1 MGEPALEPLAELVV
15 IWCAVFFA
23 AWAARRTRLTPV
35 LWFLFAG
42 AALVNVGVLPEASHP
57 FIRGLAELGII
68 AIMFA
73 LGFEENTGNFLRAI
87 RRSWG
92 ISLFGAL
99 TPFTVAFLVAQM
111 FWGDVRVS
119 IMVGL
124 AMTATA
130 VSLTMVS
137 LKSEG
142 LGRTPVATALMSAT
156 VLDGIGSMVMLA
168 ILIPVATGDAPAGVL
183 EIGWIVLKAALFFG
197 VIMALALW
205 IFPKEA
211 GRIPFLRRP
220 GVRDLFAMTLGEHT
234 TLSVLIIAVLVALL
248 AHALG
253 FHAAVGAYLAGLIL
267 KEEYFDLVRPGA
279 GDHYAETRV
288 TIDNI
293 AYSWIGPVFF
303 VELGT
308 KIVFDLEILI
318 DAIPGTAALLG
329 ALLVMQPLSAGLAA
343 RYTGRFTP
351 RESVMVG
358 LGMLGRAELAFVV
371 MDIAYVEHAI
381 LPTEAFYV
389 LMFTAFWLNVAVPV
403 SIKLWKPYLSA
414 SRPLFAPRPA
424 RRLP

>member
-1 MGEPALEPLAELVV
+1 LEPLAQLVI

-42 AALVNVGVLPEASHP
+42 AALVNLGVLPAESHP
-57 FIRGLAELGII
+57 FVRGLAELGII
-68 AIMFA
+68 TIMFA

-92 ISLFGAL
+92 ISLFGAI
-99 TPFTVAFLVAQM
+99 TPFTVAFLVAEA
-111 FWGDVRVS
+111 FWGDSRVS

-168 ILIPVATGDAPAGVL
+168 ILIPVATGDAPAGFA

-197 VIMALALW
+197 TIMALALW
-205 IFPKEA
+205 VFPHEA

-220 GVRDLFAMTLGEHT
+220 GVRDLFALTLGEHT

-267 KEEYFDLVRPGA
+267 KEEYFELVRPVPR
-279 GDHYAETRV
+279 DHYAETRAAV
-288 TIDNI
+288 DSI

-308 KIVFDLEILI
+308 KLVFDREVLI
-318 DAIPGTAALLG
+318 GAIPETAALTG

-343 RYTGRFTP
+343 RYTGSFSP
-351 RESVMVG
+351 RESVMIG

-381 LPTEAFYV
+381 LPMEAFYV
-389 LMFTAFWLNVAVPV
+389 LMFTAFLLNVAVPL
-403 SIKLWKPYLSA
+403 SIKAWKPFMSS
-414 SRPLFAPRPA
+414 SRPLFSRRPV